1 MAFEDARD
9 CVLSCFVQR
18 LRLGATYTGFSEASR
33 RHSPRVL
40 AMVLERSRELVED
53 IAARSDAWETLG
65 WVVIGSDGT
74 RVAAPR
80 TTDNIEQLGGLGRD
94 ALNPQMWLTML
105 LHLASGL
112 PWAFTVERGDSS
124 ERNHLLKM
132 LGCLPKKSLLVAD
145 AGYVGYGLWRTL
157 IENGQP
163 FLIRV
168 GSNVTLIKGLT
179 KIAGVGGTGG
189 TGGIGGREAIVD
201 GDVVWLWPRCG
212 SGMGEPLM
220 LRLIGVWD
228 AKKKTKMYLVTNV
241 LSKKRLPE
249 SAAAEFYRMR
259 WGLEVCFR
267 SLKQTMGKRKMRS
280 HAPDQAKM
288 ELSWAAVGLLALG
301 LMQTEALLG
310 AGWKPSAA
318 SCAEALKVARR
329 AMKREAKGVKRPMRR
344 RRLLMEH
351 LSATVKDSYVRM
363 GPKQVRSYPKK
374 KRRRPPGPPEVRAAT
389 RGQKRRYKDATPITI
404 AVAFTA

>member
-1 MAFEDARD
+1 
-9 CVLSCFVQR
+9 
-18 LRLGATYTGFSEASR
+18 
-33 RHSPRVL
+33 
-40 AMVLERSRELVED
+40 MVLERSRGLVED

-124 ERNHLLKM
+124 ERDHLLKM

-145 AGYVGYGLWRTL
+145 AGYVGYALWRTL
-157 IENGQP
+157 NKNGQP

-168 GSNVTLIKGLT
+168 GSNVTLIKGL
-179 KIAGVGGTGG
+179 GGLGPGG
-189 TGGIGGREAIVD
+189 HEAIVD
-201 GDVVWLWPRCG
+201 GDIVWLWPKCG
-212 SGMGEPLM
+212 AGMGEPLM

-241 LSKKRLPE
+241 LPKKRLPE

-280 HAPDQAKM
+280 HAPAQAKM

-301 LMQTEALLG
+301 LMQTEALLE

-329 AMKREAKGVKRPMRR
+329 AIKREAKRARGPMRH

-351 LSATVKDSYVRM
+351 LSATVKDSYRRT

-389 RGQKRRYKDATPITI
+389 REEKRRYKDATPITI